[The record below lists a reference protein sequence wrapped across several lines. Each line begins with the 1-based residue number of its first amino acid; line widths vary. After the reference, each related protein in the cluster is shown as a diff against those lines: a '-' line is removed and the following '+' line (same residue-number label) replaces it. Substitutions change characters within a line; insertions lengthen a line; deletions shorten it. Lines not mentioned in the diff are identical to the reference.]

1 VSYIGKSSMTSKG
14 QITIPSAM
22 RDRYGLVPG
31 DDVEFFEGGDGSI
44 KLRIRRRSA
53 AAIVGRLS
61 HLKPDPRFA
70 DDDDAVADAVA
81 ARDERAKA
89 GDRG

>member
-1 VSYIGKSSMTSKG
+1 MSYIGKSSMTSKG

-22 RDRYGLVPG
+22 RERFGLRPG
-31 DDVEFFEGGDGSI
+31 DDVEFFEAGDGSI

-53 AAIVGRLS
+53 AAIIGRLA
-61 HLKPDPRFA
+61 HLRPDPHCA
-70 DDDDAVADAVA
+70 DDDDAVAEAVS
-81 ARDERAKA
+81 ARDGRARA

>member
-1 VSYIGKSSMTSKG
+1 MSYIGKSSMTSKG

-61 HLKPDPRFA
+61 HLTPDPRYA
-70 DDDDAVADAVA
+70 EDDEAVA
-81 ARDERAKA
+81 AAVTERDARAKA
-89 GDRG
+89 ADRG